1 MQRDHLQQTIN
12 SLIRHFELK
21 LKTQINKLLFRGALV
36 VGIQS
41 FNQFFVESLLGRKAT
56 LKKRNIITGTLDL
69 VYSSLQVDDLY
80 FGVSVGSPDVF
91 AQSPAVAS
99 CPGDVGF
106 EFHVVSAGNVE
117 GSGDFFL

>member
-1 MQRDHLQQTIN
+1 M
-12 SLIRHFELK
+12 
-21 LKTQINKLLFRGALV
+21 
-36 VGIQS
+36 
-41 FNQFFVESLLGRKAT
+41 
-56 LKKRNIITGTLDL
+56 KKRNIITGTLDL
-69 VYSSLQVDDLY
+69 FYSSLQVDDLC

-117 GSGDFFL
+117 GSGDLFLQKTTAFGDGVFYLNLKLLCSLCAHVGGVLSEVLFHLSQYGFKFVFGISNCLLY